1 MKKFILTTLSIL
13 TVLFI
18 NAQETVSGTIL
29 YKLKGDDYP
38 LEGANV
44 YWLNTNKGTI
54 TNFSGDFIIE
64 KTQESDLLVISY
76 IGFLSDTLKLK
87 SSPIIHF
94 LKPDDSNSLNEVTVQ
109 KKRKTIQKSYLA
121 AQNIMKVSSEE
132 LLKAA
137 CCNLSESFETNPTID
152 VNFSDAL
159 TGTKQIKMLGLES
172 PYMMIS
178 EENIPM
184 IRGASQAYGLT
195 FIPGTWIE
203 SIQITKG
210 VGSVVNGF
218 ESISGQINT
227 ELKKPFSDLPLFV
240 NLFGSQMG
248 RLEANVHTNKKVFD
262 RISMGLY
269 MHANS
274 NNDRIDQNQD
284 TFLDR
289 PLSNQIN
296 IMNRWQY
303 TNPEKGLVSFFTWRY
318 MQDQKQM
325 GVLDFDPLKHAGSNT
340 FWGSEIKTNRLDLS
354 FKAGYVFPDLPYQ
367 SFGFQSAFSTH
378 DQDSYYGLRIYD
390 IYHESL
396 YNNLLF
402 NSIIG
407 NTMSKFKVGVNFSYD
422 RYVERVDNINYNR
435 IDRSIGTFFEYT
447 YDNNSDISFSGGL
460 RFDSHNRMGSF
471 ITPRVHFRYNPL
483 ENFVLRISSGSGR
496 KIANIFAENQKIFG
510 TNRTINLL
518 QNGSG
523 IYGLDPELAWN
534 YGLSILRSFRF
545 LGGDIEL
552 VADYYITDFQN
563 QIIVDWEESNKIS
576 FYNLEGKSS
585 SKSLQLGLDFSYREF
600 LTLSAA
606 YKNYII
612 KSNYNSGY
620 LSKPLQPKNIIFF
633 NTGLESTINNGSQWK
648 WDLTVNFIGD
658 QRLVKTIRDAENL
671 TSPKYNLI
679 NSQITRVFSN
689 KFEIYLGAEN
699 IGNYKQINP
708 IISSENPFSPNFDSA
723 QIYAPIFGRMIYSGL
738 RLKL

>member
-1 MKKFILTTLSIL
+1 MKKFILITFILS
-13 TVLFI
+13 VSFV
-18 NAQETVSGTIL
+18 NAQETLSGTIL
-29 YKLKGDDYP
+29 YKLNQDDYP
-38 LEGANV
+38 LEGASI

-54 TNFSGDFIIE
+54 TNFSGDFKIE
-64 KTQESDLLVISY
+64 KTDETDLLVISY
-76 IGFLSDTLKLK
+76 IGFLSDTLRVK

-94 LKPDDSNSLNEVTVQ
+94 LKSDENNSLDEITVQ

-121 AQNIMKVSSEE
+121 AQNIMKVPSEE

-210 VGSVVNGF
+210 AGSIVNGV

-227 ELKKPFSDLPLFV
+227 ELKKPFSDLPLFI

-248 RLEANVHTNKKVFD
+248 RLEANTHINKKVFD
-262 RISMGLY
+262 RISMGVY
-269 MHANS
+269 MHVNS
-274 NNDRIDQNQD
+274 NNERMDQNQD
-284 TFLDR
+284 SFLDF

-296 IMNRWQY
+296 VMNRWQY
-303 TNPEKGLVSFFTWRY
+303 TNPEIGLVSFFTWRY

-325 GVLDFDPLKHAGSNT
+325 GVLDFDPLKHRGSNT

-367 SFGFQSAFSTH
+367 SFGFQTAFSTH

-390 IYHESL
+390 IYHESI

-407 NTMSKFKVGVNFSYD
+407 NTMNKFKVGVNFSYD

-435 IDRSIGTFFEYT
+435 IDKSIGTFFEYT
-447 YDNNSDISFSGGL
+447 YNNNSDISFSGGL
-460 RFDSHNRMGSF
+460 RFDNHNQIGSF
-471 ITPRVHFRYNPL
+471 ITPRIHFRYNPL

-496 KIANIFAENQKIFG
+496 KIANIFAENQRMFG
-510 TNRTINLL
+510 TNRIINLL
-518 QNGSG
+518 QNGAG
-523 IYGLDPELAWN
+523 VYGLDPELAWN

-545 LGGDIEL
+545 LGGDFEL
-552 VADYYITDFQN
+552 VADYYITNFKN
-563 QIIVDWEESNKIS
+563 QILIDWEESNKIS

-600 LTLSAA
+600 LTFSAA

-620 LSKPLQPKNIIFF
+620 LSKPLQPRNIIFF
-633 NTGLESTINNGSQWK
+633 NIGLESTINNGSQWK
-648 WDLTVNFIGD
+648 WDLTINFIGD
-658 QRLVKTIRDAENL
+658 QRLVKTIRDPENL
-671 TSPKYNLI
+671 SSPKYNLL
-679 NSQITRVFSN
+679 NSQITRVFSS
-689 KFEIYLGAEN
+689 KFEIYLGGEN
-699 IGNYKQINP
+699 IGNYKQLNP
-708 IISSENPFSPNFDSA
+708 IISSENPFSPNFDSS

>member
-13 TVLFI
+13 TVSFI

-227 ELKKPFSDLPLFV
+227 ELKKPFSDYPLFV

-523 IYGLDPELAWN
+523 VYGLDPELAWN
-534 YGLSILRSFRF
+534 YGLSILQSFRF

-612 KSNYNSGY
+612 ESNYNSGY

-648 WDLTVNFIGD
+648 WDLTINLIGD

>member
-13 TVLFI
+13 TVSFI

-94 LKPDDSNSLNEVTVQ
+94 LKPDDSNSLNEVTVR

-303 TNPEKGLVSFFTWRY
+303 TNPEKGLVSFLTWRY

-354 FKAGYVFPDLPYQ
+354 FKAGYVFPDIPYQ
-367 SFGFQSAFSTH
+367 SFGFQTAFSTH

-523 IYGLDPELAWN
+523 VYGLDPELAWN

-545 LGGDIEL
+545 LGGDFEL

-612 KSNYNSGY
+612 RSNYNSGY
-620 LSKPLQPKNIIFF
+620 LYKPLQPKNIIFF

-699 IGNYKQINP
+699 IRNYKQINP

>member
-1 MKKFILTTLSIL
+1 MKKFILITFILS
-13 TVLFI
+13 VSFV
-18 NAQETVSGTIL
+18 NAQETLSGTIL
-29 YKLKGDDYP
+29 YKLNQDDYP
-38 LEGANV
+38 LEGASI

-54 TNFSGDFIIE
+54 TNFSGDFTIE
-64 KTQESDLLVISY
+64 KTDETDLLVISY
-76 IGFLSDTLKLK
+76 IGFLSDTLRVK

-94 LKPDDSNSLNEVTVQ
+94 LKSDENNSLDEITVQ

-210 VGSVVNGF
+210 AGSIVNGF

-227 ELKKPFSDLPLFV
+227 ELKKPFSDLPLFI

-248 RLEANVHTNKKVFD
+248 RLEANTHINKKVFD
-262 RISMGLY
+262 RISMGVY
-269 MHANS
+269 MHVNS
-274 NNDRIDQNQD
+274 NNERMDQNQD
-284 TFLDR
+284 SFLDF

-296 IMNRWQY
+296 VMNRWQY
-303 TNPEKGLVSFFTWRY
+303 TNPEIGLVSFFTWRY

-325 GVLDFDPLKHAGSNT
+325 GVLDFDPLKHRGSNT

-367 SFGFQSAFSTH
+367 SFGFQTAFSTH

-390 IYHESL
+390 IYHESI

-407 NTMSKFKVGVNFSYD
+407 NTMNKFKVGVNFSYD

-435 IDRSIGTFFEYT
+435 IDKSIGTFFEYT
-447 YDNNSDISFSGGL
+447 YNNNSDISFSGGL
-460 RFDSHNRMGSF
+460 RFDNHNQIGSF
-471 ITPRVHFRYNPL
+471 ITPRIHFRYNPL

-496 KIANIFAENQKIFG
+496 KIANIFAENQRMFG
-510 TNRTINLL
+510 TNRIINLL
-518 QNGSG
+518 QNGAG
-523 IYGLDPELAWN
+523 VYGLDPELAWN

-545 LGGDIEL
+545 LGGDFEL
-552 VADYYITDFQN
+552 VADYYITNFKN
-563 QIIVDWEESNKIS
+563 QILIDWEESNKIS

-600 LTLSAA
+600 LTFSAA

-620 LSKPLQPKNIIFF
+620 LSKPLQPRNIIFF
-633 NTGLESTINNGSQWK
+633 NIGLESTINNGSQWK
-648 WDLTVNFIGD
+648 WDLTINFIGD
-658 QRLVKTIRDAENL
+658 QRLVKTIRDPENL
-671 TSPKYNLI
+671 SSPKYNLL
-679 NSQITRVFSN
+679 NSQITRVFSS
-689 KFEIYLGAEN
+689 KFEIYLGGEN
-699 IGNYKQINP
+699 IGNYKQLNP
-708 IISSENPFSPNFDSA
+708 IISSENPFSPNFDSS

>member
-1 MKKFILTTLSIL
+1 MKKFILITLIL
-13 TVLFI
+13 SVSFVH
-18 NAQETVSGTIL
+18 AQETLSGTIL
-29 YKLKGDDYP
+29 YKLNQDDYP
-38 LEGANV
+38 LEGASI

-54 TNFSGDFIIE
+54 TNFSGDFKIE
-64 KTQESDLLVISY
+64 KTDETDLLVISY
-76 IGFLSDTLKLK
+76 IGFLSDTLRVK

-94 LKPDDSNSLNEVTVQ
+94 LKSNENNSLDEITVQ

-210 VGSVVNGF
+210 AGSIVNGF

-227 ELKKPFSDLPLFV
+227 ELKKPFSDLPLFI

-248 RLEANVHTNKKVFD
+248 RLEANTHINKKVFD
-262 RISMGLY
+262 RINMGVY
-269 MHANS
+269 MHVNS
-274 NNDRIDQNQD
+274 NNERMDQNQD
-284 TFLDR
+284 SFLDS

-296 IMNRWQY
+296 VMNRWQY
-303 TNPEKGLVSFFTWRY
+303 TNPEIGLVSFFTWRY

-325 GVLDFDPLKHAGSNT
+325 GVLDFDPLKHRGSNT

-367 SFGFQSAFSTH
+367 SFGFQTAFSTH

-390 IYHESL
+390 IYHESI

-407 NTMSKFKVGVNFSYD
+407 NTMNKFKVGVNFSYD

-435 IDRSIGTFFEYT
+435 IDKSIGTFFEYT
-447 YDNNSDISFSGGL
+447 YNNNSDISFSGGL
-460 RFDSHNRMGSF
+460 RFDNHNQMGSF
-471 ITPRVHFRYNPL
+471 ITPRIHFRYSPL

-496 KIANIFAENQKIFG
+496 KIANIFAENQRMFG
-510 TNRTINLL
+510 TNRIINLL

-523 IYGLDPELAWN
+523 VYGLDPELAWN

-545 LGGDIEL
+545 LGGDFEL
-552 VADYYITDFQN
+552 VADYYITNFKN
-563 QIIVDWEESNKIS
+563 QILIDWEESNKIS

-620 LSKPLQPKNIIFF
+620 LSKPLQPRNIIFF

-648 WDLTVNFIGD
+648 WDLTINFIGD
-658 QRLVKTIRDAENL
+658 QRLVKTIRDPENL
-671 TSPKYNLI
+671 SSPKYNLL
-679 NSQITRVFSN
+679 NSQITRVFSS
-689 KFEIYLGAEN
+689 KFEIYLGGEN
-699 IGNYKQINP
+699 IGNYKQLNP
-708 IISSENPFSPNFDSA
+708 IISSENPFSPNFDSS

>member
-13 TVLFI
+13 TVSFI

-620 LSKPLQPKNIIFF
+620 LYKPLQPKNIIFF

-648 WDLTVNFIGD
+648 WDLTINLIGD

-708 IISSENPFSPNFDSA
+708 IISSENPFSLNFDSA

>member
-1 MKKFILTTLSIL
+1 MKKFILITLIL
-13 TVLFI
+13 SVSFVH
-18 NAQETVSGTIL
+18 AQETLSGTIL
-29 YKLKGDDYP
+29 YKLNQDDYP
-38 LEGANV
+38 LEGASI

-54 TNFSGDFIIE
+54 TNFSGDFKIE
-64 KTQESDLLVISY
+64 KTDETDLLVISY
-76 IGFLSDTLKLK
+76 IGFLSDTLRVK

-94 LKPDDSNSLNEVTVQ
+94 LKSDENNSLDEITVQ

-210 VGSVVNGF
+210 AGSIVNGF

-227 ELKKPFSDLPLFV
+227 ELKKPFSDLPLFI

-248 RLEANVHTNKKVFD
+248 RLEANTHINKKVFD
-262 RISMGLY
+262 RISMGVY
-269 MHANS
+269 MHVNS
-274 NNDRIDQNQD
+274 NNERMDQNQD
-284 TFLDR
+284 SFLDM
-289 PLSNQIN
+289 PISNQIN
-296 IMNRWQY
+296 VMNRWQY
-303 TNPEKGLVSFFTWRY
+303 TNPEIGLVSFFTWRY

-325 GVLDFDPLKHAGSNT
+325 GVLDFDPLKHRGSNT

-367 SFGFQSAFSTH
+367 SFGFQTAFSTH

-390 IYHESL
+390 IYHESI

-407 NTMSKFKVGVNFSYD
+407 NTMNKFKVGVNFSYD

-435 IDRSIGTFFEYT
+435 IDKSIGTFFEYT
-447 YDNNSDISFSGGL
+447 YNNNSDISFSGGL
-460 RFDSHNRMGSF
+460 RFDNHNQIGSF
-471 ITPRVHFRYNPL
+471 ITPRIHFRYNPL

-496 KIANIFAENQKIFG
+496 KIANIFAENQRMFG
-510 TNRTINLL
+510 TNRIIDLL

-523 IYGLDPELAWN
+523 VYGLDPELAWN

-545 LGGDIEL
+545 LGGDFEL
-552 VADYYITDFQN
+552 VADYYITNFKN
-563 QIIVDWEESNKIS
+563 QILIDWEESNKIS

-600 LTLSAA
+600 LTFSTA

-620 LSKPLQPKNIIFF
+620 LSKPLQPRNIIFF

-648 WDLTVNFIGD
+648 WDLTINFIGD
-658 QRLVKTIRDAENL
+658 QRLVKTIRDPENL
-671 TSPKYNLI
+671 SSPKYNLL
-679 NSQITRVFSN
+679 NSQITRVFSS
-689 KFEIYLGAEN
+689 KFEIYLGGEN
-699 IGNYKQINP
+699 IGNYKQLNP
-708 IISSENPFSPNFDSA
+708 IISSENPFSPNFDSS

>member
-1 MKKFILTTLSIL
+1 MKKFILITLIL
-13 TVLFI
+13 SVSFVH
-18 NAQETVSGTIL
+18 AQETLSGTIL
-29 YKLKGDDYP
+29 YKLNQDDYP
-38 LEGANV
+38 LEGASI

-54 TNFSGDFIIE
+54 TNFSGDFKIE
-64 KTQESDLLVISY
+64 KTDETDLLVISY
-76 IGFLSDTLKLK
+76 IGFLSDTLRVK

-94 LKPDDSNSLNEVTVQ
+94 LKSDENNSLDEITVQ

-210 VGSVVNGF
+210 AGSIVNGF

-227 ELKKPFSDLPLFV
+227 ELKKPFSDLPLFI

-248 RLEANVHTNKKVFD
+248 RLEANTHINKKVFD
-262 RISMGLY
+262 RINMGVY
-269 MHANS
+269 MHVNS
-274 NNDRIDQNQD
+274 NNERMDQNQD
-284 TFLDR
+284 SFLDS

-296 IMNRWQY
+296 VMNRWQY
-303 TNPEKGLVSFFTWRY
+303 TNAEIGLVSFFTWRY

-325 GVLDFDPLKHAGSNT
+325 GVLDFDPLKHRGSNT

-367 SFGFQSAFSTH
+367 SFGFQTAFSTH

-390 IYHESL
+390 IYHESI

-407 NTMSKFKVGVNFSYD
+407 NTMNKFKVGVNFSYD

-435 IDRSIGTFFEYT
+435 IDKSIGTFFEYT
-447 YDNNSDISFSGGL
+447 YNNNSDISFSGGL
-460 RFDSHNRMGSF
+460 RFDNHNQIGSF
-471 ITPRVHFRYNPL
+471 ITPRIHFRYNPL

-496 KIANIFAENQKIFG
+496 KIANIFAENQRMFG
-510 TNRTINLL
+510 TNRIINLL

-523 IYGLDPELAWN
+523 VYGLDPELAWN

-545 LGGDIEL
+545 LGGDFEL
-552 VADYYITDFQN
+552 VADYYITNFKN
-563 QIIVDWEESNKIS
+563 QILIDWEESNKIS

-620 LSKPLQPKNIIFF
+620 LSKPLQPRNIIFF

-648 WDLTVNFIGD
+648 WDLTINFIGD
-658 QRLVKTIRDAENL
+658 QRLVKTIRDPENL
-671 TSPKYNLI
+671 SSPKYNLL
-679 NSQITRVFSN
+679 NSQITRVFSS
-689 KFEIYLGAEN
+689 KFEIYLGGEN
-699 IGNYKQINP
+699 IGNYKQLNP
-708 IISSENPFSPNFDSA
+708 IISSENPFSPNFDSS

>member
-1 MKKFILTTLSIL
+1 MKKFILITLIL
-13 TVLFI
+13 SVSFVH
-18 NAQETVSGTIL
+18 AQETLSGTIL
-29 YKLKGDDYP
+29 YKLNQDDYP
-38 LEGANV
+38 LEGASI

-54 TNFSGDFIIE
+54 TNFSGDFKIE
-64 KTQESDLLVISY
+64 KTDETDLLVISY
-76 IGFLSDTLKLK
+76 IGFLSDTLRVK

-94 LKPDDSNSLNEVTVQ
+94 LKSDENNSLDEITVQ

-210 VGSVVNGF
+210 AGSIVNGF

-227 ELKKPFSDLPLFV
+227 ELKKPFSDLPLFI

-248 RLEANVHTNKKVFD
+248 RLEANTHINKKVFD
-262 RISMGLY
+262 RISMGVY
-269 MHANS
+269 MHVNS
-274 NNDRIDQNQD
+274 NNERMDQNQD
-284 TFLDR
+284 SFLDI
-289 PLSNQIN
+289 PISNQIN
-296 IMNRWQY
+296 VMNRWQY
-303 TNPEKGLVSFFTWRY
+303 TNPEIGLVSFFTWRY

-325 GVLDFDPLKHAGSNT
+325 GVLDFDPLKHRGSNT

-367 SFGFQSAFSTH
+367 SFGFQTAFSTH

-390 IYHESL
+390 IYHESI

-407 NTMSKFKVGVNFSYD
+407 NTMNKFKVGVNFSYD

-435 IDRSIGTFFEYT
+435 IDKSIGTFFEYT
-447 YDNNSDISFSGGL
+447 YNNNSDISFSGGL
-460 RFDSHNRMGSF
+460 RFDNHNQIGSF
-471 ITPRVHFRYNPL
+471 ITPRIHFRYNPL

-496 KIANIFAENQKIFG
+496 KIANIFAENQRMFA
-510 TNRTINLL
+510 TNRIIDLL

-523 IYGLDPELAWN
+523 VYGLDPELAWN

-545 LGGDIEL
+545 LGGDFEL
-552 VADYYITDFQN
+552 VADYYITNFKN
-563 QIIVDWEESNKIS
+563 QILIDWEESNKIS

-600 LTLSAA
+600 LTFSAA

-620 LSKPLQPKNIIFF
+620 LSKPLQPRNIIFF

-648 WDLTVNFIGD
+648 WDLTINFIGD
-658 QRLVKTIRDAENL
+658 QRLVKTIRDPENL
-671 TSPKYNLI
+671 SSPKYNLL
-679 NSQITRVFSN
+679 NSQITRVFSS
-689 KFEIYLGAEN
+689 KFEIYLGGEN
-699 IGNYKQINP
+699 IGNYKQLNP
-708 IISSENPFSPNFDSA
+708 IISSENPFSPNFDSS

>member
-1 MKKFILTTLSIL
+1 MKKFILITLIL
-13 TVLFI
+13 SVSFVH
-18 NAQETVSGTIL
+18 AQETLSGTIL
-29 YKLKGDDYP
+29 YKLNQDDYP
-38 LEGANV
+38 LEGASI

-54 TNFSGDFIIE
+54 TNFSGDFKIE
-64 KTQESDLLVISY
+64 KTDETDLLVISY
-76 IGFLSDTLKLK
+76 IGFLSDTLRVK

-94 LKPDDSNSLNEVTVQ
+94 LKSDENNSLDEITVQ

-210 VGSVVNGF
+210 AGSIVNGF

-227 ELKKPFSDLPLFV
+227 ELKKPFSDLPLFI

-248 RLEANVHTNKKVFD
+248 RLEANTHINKKVFD
-262 RISMGLY
+262 RISMGVY
-269 MHANS
+269 MHVNS
-274 NNDRIDQNQD
+274 NNERMDQNQD
-284 TFLDR
+284 SFLDM
-289 PLSNQIN
+289 PISNQIN
-296 IMNRWQY
+296 VMNRWQY
-303 TNPEKGLVSFFTWRY
+303 TNPEIGLVSFFTWRY

-325 GVLDFDPLKHAGSNT
+325 GVLDFDPLKHRGSNT

-367 SFGFQSAFSTH
+367 SFGFQTAFSTH

-390 IYHESL
+390 IYHESI

-407 NTMSKFKVGVNFSYD
+407 NTMNKFKVGVNFSYD

-435 IDRSIGTFFEYT
+435 IDKSIGTFFEYT
-447 YDNNSDISFSGGL
+447 YNNNSDISFSGGL
-460 RFDSHNRMGSF
+460 RFDNHNQMGSF
-471 ITPRVHFRYNPL
+471 ITPRIHFRYSPL

-496 KIANIFAENQKIFG
+496 KIANIFAENQRMFG
-510 TNRTINLL
+510 TNRIINLL

-523 IYGLDPELAWN
+523 VYGLDPELAWN

-545 LGGDIEL
+545 LGGDFEL
-552 VADYYITDFQN
+552 VADYYITNFKN
-563 QIIVDWEESNKIS
+563 QILIDWEESNKIS

-600 LTLSAA
+600 LTFSAA

-620 LSKPLQPKNIIFF
+620 LSKPLQPRNIIFF

-648 WDLTVNFIGD
+648 WDLTINFIGD
-658 QRLVKTIRDAENL
+658 QRLVKTIRDPENL
-671 TSPKYNLI
+671 SSPKYNLL
-679 NSQITRVFSN
+679 NSQITRVFSS
-689 KFEIYLGAEN
+689 KFEIYLGGEN
-699 IGNYKQINP
+699 IGNYKQLNP
-708 IISSENPFSPNFDSA
+708 IISSENPFSPNFDSS

>member
-13 TVLFI
+13 TALFI

-227 ELKKPFSDLPLFV
+227 ELKKPFSDYPLFV

-303 TNPEKGLVSFFTWRY
+303 TDPEKGLVSFLTWRY

-354 FKAGYVFPDLPYQ
+354 FKAGYVFPDIPYQ
-367 SFGFQSAFSTH
+367 SFGFQTAFSTH

-390 IYHESL
+390 IYHESI

-407 NTMSKFKVGVNFSYD
+407 NTMNKFKVGVNFSYD

-435 IDRSIGTFFEYT
+435 IDKSIGTFFEYT
-447 YDNNSDISFSGGL
+447 YNNNSDISFSGGL
-460 RFDSHNRMGSF
+460 RFDNHNQIGSF
-471 ITPRVHFRYNPL
+471 ITPRIHFRYNPL

-496 KIANIFAENQKIFG
+496 KIANIFAENQRMFG
-510 TNRTINLL
+510 TNRIINLL

-523 IYGLDPELAWN
+523 VYGLNPELAWN

-545 LGGDIEL
+545 LGGDFEL
-552 VADYYITDFQN
+552 VADYYITNFKN
-563 QIIVDWEESNKIS
+563 QILIDWEESNKIS

-620 LSKPLQPKNIIFF
+620 LSKPLQPRNIIFF

-648 WDLTVNFIGD
+648 WDLTINFIGD
-658 QRLVKTIRDAENL
+658 QRLVKTIRDPENL
-671 TSPKYNLI
+671 SSPKYNLL
-679 NSQITRVFSN
+679 NSQITRVFSS
-689 KFEIYLGAEN
+689 KFEIYLGGEN
-699 IGNYKQINP
+699 IGNYKQLNP
-708 IISSENPFSPNFDSA
+708 IISSENPFSPNFDSS

>member
-1 MKKFILTTLSIL
+1 MKKFILITLIL
-13 TVLFI
+13 SVSFVH
-18 NAQETVSGTIL
+18 AQETLSGTIL
-29 YKLKGDDYP
+29 YKLNEDDYP
-38 LEGANV
+38 LEGASI

-54 TNFSGDFIIE
+54 TNFSGDFKIE
-64 KTQESDLLVISY
+64 KTDETDLLVISY
-76 IGFLSDTLKLK
+76 IGFLSDTLRVK

-94 LKPDDSNSLNEVTVQ
+94 LKSDENNSLDEITVQ

-210 VGSVVNGF
+210 AGSIVNGF

-227 ELKKPFSDLPLFV
+227 ELKKPFSDLPLFI

-248 RLEANVHTNKKVFD
+248 RLEANTHINKKVFD
-262 RISMGLY
+262 RINMGVY
-269 MHANS
+269 MHVNS
-274 NNDRIDQNQD
+274 NNERMDQNQD
-284 TFLDR
+284 SFLDM
-289 PLSNQIN
+289 PISNQIN
-296 IMNRWQY
+296 VMNRWQY
-303 TNPEKGLVSFFTWRY
+303 TNPEIGLVSFFTWRY

-325 GVLDFDPLKHAGSNT
+325 GVLDFDPLKHRGSNT

-367 SFGFQSAFSTH
+367 SFGFQTAFSTH

-390 IYHESL
+390 IYHESI

-407 NTMSKFKVGVNFSYD
+407 NTMNKFKVGVNFSYD

-435 IDRSIGTFFEYT
+435 IDKSIGTFFEYT
-447 YDNNSDISFSGGL
+447 YNNNSDISFSGGL
-460 RFDSHNRMGSF
+460 RFDNHNQIGSF
-471 ITPRVHFRYNPL
+471 ITPRIHFRYSPL

-496 KIANIFAENQKIFG
+496 KIANIFAENQRMFG
-510 TNRTINLL
+510 TNRIINLL

-523 IYGLDPELAWN
+523 VYGLDPELAWN

-545 LGGDIEL
+545 LGGDFEL
-552 VADYYITDFQN
+552 VADYYITNFKN
-563 QIIVDWEESNKIS
+563 QILIDWEESNKIS

-620 LSKPLQPKNIIFF
+620 LSKPLQPRNIIFF

-648 WDLTVNFIGD
+648 WDLTINFIGD
-658 QRLVKTIRDAENL
+658 QRLVKTIRDPENL
-671 TSPKYNLI
+671 SSPKYNLL
-679 NSQITRVFSN
+679 NSQITRVFSS
-689 KFEIYLGAEN
+689 KFEIYLGGEN
-699 IGNYKQINP
+699 IGNYKQLNP
-708 IISSENPFSPNFDSA
+708 IISSENPFSSNFDSS
-723 QIYAPIFGRMIYSGL
+723 QIYAPTIGRMIYSGL

>member
-1 MKKFILTTLSIL
+1 MKKIILTTLIL
-13 TVLFI
+13 AFSLI
-18 NAQETVSGTIL
+18 HAQEKVSGTIL

-38 LEGANV
+38 LEGASV

-76 IGFLSDTLKLK
+76 IGFSSDTLKLK

-159 TGTKQIKMLGLES
+159 TGTKQIKILGLES
-172 PYMMIS
+172 PYLMIS

-210 VGSVVNGF
+210 VGSVVSGF

-227 ELKKPFSDLPLFV
+227 ELKKPFSDLPLFI

-248 RLEANVHTNKKVFD
+248 RLEANVHINKKVFD
-262 RISMGLY
+262 RISMGVY
-269 MHANS
+269 IHTNN
-274 NNDRIDQNQD
+274 NNDRMDQNQD

-402 NSIIG
+402 SSIIG
-407 NTMSKFKVGVNFSYD
+407 NTMNKFKVGVNFSYD

-435 IDRSIGTFFEYT
+435 IDRSMGTFFEYT
-447 YDNNSDISFSGGL
+447 YNNNSDISFSGGL
-460 RFDSHNRMGSF
+460 RFDNHNRMGTF
-471 ITPRVHFRYNPL
+471 ITPRIHFRYNPL

-496 KIANIFAENQKIFG
+496 KIANIFAENQRIFG
-510 TNRTINLL
+510 TNRIINLL

-523 IYGLDPELAWN
+523 VYGLDPEIAWN
-534 YGLSILRSFRF
+534 YGLSIIRIFRF
-545 LGGDIEL
+545 LGGDFEL
-552 VADYYITDFQN
+552 VADYYITNFKN
-563 QIIVDWEESNKIS
+563 QILIDWEESNKIS

-620 LSKPLQPKNIIFF
+620 LSKPLQPRNIIFF

-648 WDLTVNFIGD
+648 WDLTINFIGD
-658 QRLVKTIRDAENL
+658 QRLVKTIRDPENL
-671 TSPKYNLI
+671 SSPKYNLL
-679 NSQITRVFSN
+679 NSQITRVFSS

-708 IISSENPFSPNFDSA
+708 IISSENPFSTNFDSA

>member
-1 MKKFILTTLSIL
+1 MKKFILITLIL
-13 TVLFI
+13 SVSFVH
-18 NAQETVSGTIL
+18 AQETLSGTIL
-29 YKLKGDDYP
+29 YKLNQDDYP
-38 LEGANV
+38 LEGASI

-54 TNFSGDFIIE
+54 TNFSGDFKIE
-64 KTQESDLLVISY
+64 KTDETDLLVISY
-76 IGFLSDTLKLK
+76 IGFLSDTLRVK

-94 LKPDDSNSLNEVTVQ
+94 LKSDENNSLDEITVQ

-210 VGSVVNGF
+210 AGSIVNGF

-227 ELKKPFSDLPLFV
+227 ELKKPFSDLPLFI

-248 RLEANVHTNKKVFD
+248 RLEANTHINKKVFD
-262 RISMGLY
+262 RISMGVY
-269 MHANS
+269 MHVNS
-274 NNDRIDQNQD
+274 NNERMDQNQD
-284 TFLDR
+284 SFLDS

-296 IMNRWQY
+296 VMNRWQY
-303 TNPEKGLVSFFTWRY
+303 TNPEIGLVSFFTWRY

-325 GVLDFDPLKHAGSNT
+325 GVLDFDPLKHRGSNT

-367 SFGFQSAFSTH
+367 SFGFQTAFSTH

-390 IYHESL
+390 IYHESI

-407 NTMSKFKVGVNFSYD
+407 NTMNKFKVGVNFSYD

-435 IDRSIGTFFEYT
+435 IDKSIGTFFEYT
-447 YDNNSDISFSGGL
+447 YNNNSDISFSGGL
-460 RFDSHNRMGSF
+460 RFDNHNQIGSF
-471 ITPRVHFRYNPL
+471 ITPRIHFRYNPL

-496 KIANIFAENQKIFG
+496 KIANIFAENQRMFG
-510 TNRTINLL
+510 TNRIINLL

-523 IYGLDPELAWN
+523 VYGLDPELAWN

-545 LGGDIEL
+545 LGGDFEL
-552 VADYYITDFQN
+552 VADYYITNFKN
-563 QIIVDWEESNKIS
+563 QILIDWEESNKIS

-620 LSKPLQPKNIIFF
+620 LSKPLQPRNIIFF

-648 WDLTVNFIGD
+648 WDLTINFIGD
-658 QRLVKTIRDAENL
+658 QRLVKTIRDPENL
-671 TSPKYNLI
+671 SSPKYNLL
-679 NSQITRVFSN
+679 NSQITRVFSS
-689 KFEIYLGAEN
+689 KFEIYLGGEN
-699 IGNYKQINP
+699 IGNYKQLNP
-708 IISSENPFSPNFDSA
+708 IISSENPFSPNFDSS

>member
-1 MKKFILTTLSIL
+1 MKKFILITLIL
-13 TVLFI
+13 SVSFVH
-18 NAQETVSGTIL
+18 AQETLSGTIL
-29 YKLKGDDYP
+29 YKLNQDDYP
-38 LEGANV
+38 LEGASI

-54 TNFSGDFIIE
+54 TNFSGDFKIE
-64 KTQESDLLVISY
+64 KTDETDLLVISY
-76 IGFLSDTLKLK
+76 IGFLSDTLRVK

-94 LKPDDSNSLNEVTVQ
+94 LKSDENNSLDEITVQ

-210 VGSVVNGF
+210 AGSIVNGF

-227 ELKKPFSDLPLFV
+227 ELKKPFSDLPLFI

-248 RLEANVHTNKKVFD
+248 RLEANTHINKKVFD
-262 RISMGLY
+262 RISMGVY
-269 MHANS
+269 MHVNS
-274 NNDRIDQNQD
+274 NNERMDQNQD
-284 TFLDR
+284 SFLDS

-296 IMNRWQY
+296 VMNRWQY
-303 TNPEKGLVSFFTWRY
+303 TNPEIGLVSFFTWRY

-325 GVLDFDPLKHAGSNT
+325 GTLDFDPLKHRGSNT

-367 SFGFQSAFSTH
+367 SFGFQTAFSTH

-390 IYHESL
+390 IYHESI

-407 NTMSKFKVGVNFSYD
+407 NTMNKFKVGVNFSYD

-435 IDRSIGTFFEYT
+435 IDKSIGTFFEYT
-447 YDNNSDISFSGGL
+447 YNNNSDISFSGGL
-460 RFDSHNRMGSF
+460 RFDNHNQIGSF
-471 ITPRVHFRYNPL
+471 ITPRIHFRYNPL

-496 KIANIFAENQKIFG
+496 KIANIFAENQRMFG
-510 TNRTINLL
+510 TNRIINLL

-523 IYGLDPELAWN
+523 VYGLDPELAWN

-545 LGGDIEL
+545 LGGDFEL
-552 VADYYITDFQN
+552 VADYYITNFKN
-563 QIIVDWEESNKIS
+563 QILIDWEESNKIS

-600 LTLSAA
+600 LTFSAA

-620 LSKPLQPKNIIFF
+620 LSKPLQPRNIIFF

-648 WDLTVNFIGD
+648 WDLTINFIGD
-658 QRLVKTIRDAENL
+658 QRLVKTIRDPENL
-671 TSPKYNLI
+671 SSPKYNLL
-679 NSQITRVFSN
+679 NSQITRVFSS
-689 KFEIYLGAEN
+689 KFEIYLGGEN
-699 IGNYKQINP
+699 IGNYKQLNP
-708 IISSENPFSPNFDSA
+708 IISSENPFSPNFDSS

>member
-64 KTQESDLLVISY
+64 KTKESDLLVISY

-227 ELKKPFSDLPLFV
+227 ELKKPFSDLPLFI

-354 FKAGYVFPDLPYQ
+354 FKVGYVFPDLPYQ

-518 QNGSG
+518 QNGSRV
-523 IYGLDPELAWN
+523 YGLDPELAWN

-620 LSKPLQPKNIIFF
+620 LYKPLQPKNIIFF

-648 WDLTVNFIGD
+648 WDLTINLIGD

-708 IISSENPFSPNFDSA
+708 IISSENPFSLNFDSA

>member
-13 TVLFI
+13 TVSFI
-18 NAQETVSGTIL
+18 NAQETLSGTIL

-407 NTMSKFKVGVNFSYD
+407 NTMSKFKVGLNFSYD

-523 IYGLDPELAWN
+523 VYGLDPELAWN
-534 YGLSILRSFRF
+534 YGLSILQSFRF

-620 LSKPLQPKNIIFF
+620 LYKPLQPKNIIFF

-648 WDLTVNFIGD
+648 WDLTINLIGD

>member
-1 MKKFILTTLSIL
+1 MKKFILITLIL
-13 TVLFI
+13 SVSFVH
-18 NAQETVSGTIL
+18 AQETLSGTIL
-29 YKLKGDDYP
+29 YKLNQDDYP
-38 LEGANV
+38 LEGASI

-54 TNFSGDFIIE
+54 TNFSGDFKIE
-64 KTQESDLLVISY
+64 KTDETDLLVISY
-76 IGFLSDTLKLK
+76 IGFLSDTLKVK

-94 LKPDDSNSLNEVTVQ
+94 LKSDENNSLDEITVQ

-210 VGSVVNGF
+210 AGSIVNGF

-227 ELKKPFSDLPLFV
+227 ELKKPFSDLPLFI

-248 RLEANVHTNKKVFD
+248 RLEANTHINKKVFD
-262 RISMGLY
+262 RISMGVY
-269 MHANS
+269 MHVNS
-274 NNDRIDQNQD
+274 NNERMDQNQD
-284 TFLDR
+284 SFLDM
-289 PLSNQIN
+289 PISNQIN
-296 IMNRWQY
+296 VMNRWQY
-303 TNPEKGLVSFFTWRY
+303 TNPEIGLVSFFTWRY

-325 GVLDFDPLKHAGSNT
+325 GTLDFDPLKHRGSNT

-367 SFGFQSAFSTH
+367 SFGFQTAFSTH

-390 IYHESL
+390 IYHESI

-407 NTMSKFKVGVNFSYD
+407 NTMNKFKVGVNFSYD

-435 IDRSIGTFFEYT
+435 IDKSIGTFFEYT
-447 YDNNSDISFSGGL
+447 YNNNSDISFSGGL
-460 RFDSHNRMGSF
+460 RFDNHNQIGSF
-471 ITPRVHFRYNPL
+471 ITPRIHFRYSPL

-496 KIANIFAENQKIFG
+496 KIANIFAENQRMFG
-510 TNRTINLL
+510 TNRIIDLL

-523 IYGLDPELAWN
+523 VYGLDPELAWN

-545 LGGDIEL
+545 LGGDFEL
-552 VADYYITDFQN
+552 VADYYITDFKN
-563 QIIVDWEESNKIS
+563 QILIDWEESNKIS

-600 LTLSAA
+600 LTFSAA

-620 LSKPLQPKNIIFF
+620 LSKPLQPRNIIFF

-648 WDLTVNFIGD
+648 WDLTINFIGD
-658 QRLVKTIRDAENL
+658 QRLVKTIRDPENL
-671 TSPKYNLI
+671 SSPKYNLL
-679 NSQITRVFSN
+679 NSQITRVFSS
-689 KFEIYLGAEN
+689 KFEIYLGGEN
-699 IGNYKQINP
+699 IGNYKQLNP
-708 IISSENPFSPNFDSA
+708 IISSENPFSPNFDSS

>member
-1 MKKFILTTLSIL
+1 MKKFILITFILS
-13 TVLFI
+13 VSFVH
-18 NAQETVSGTIL
+18 AQETLSGTIL
-29 YKLKGDDYP
+29 YKLNQDDYP
-38 LEGANV
+38 LEGASI

-54 TNFSGDFIIE
+54 TNFSGDFKIE
-64 KTQESDLLVISY
+64 KTDETDLLVISY
-76 IGFLSDTLKLK
+76 IGFLSDTLRVK

-94 LKPDDSNSLNEVTVQ
+94 LKSDENNSLDEITVQ

-210 VGSVVNGF
+210 AGSIVNGF

-227 ELKKPFSDLPLFV
+227 ELKKPFSDLPLFI

-248 RLEANVHTNKKVFD
+248 RLEANAHINKKVFD
-262 RISMGLY
+262 RISMGVY
-269 MHANS
+269 MHVNS
-274 NNDRIDQNQD
+274 NNERMDQNQD
-284 TFLDR
+284 SFLDS

-296 IMNRWQY
+296 VMNRWQY
-303 TNPEKGLVSFFTWRY
+303 TNPEIGLVSFFTWRY

-325 GVLDFDPLKHAGSNT
+325 GVLDFDPLKHRGSNT

-367 SFGFQSAFSTH
+367 SFGFQTAFSTH

-390 IYHESL
+390 IYHESI

-407 NTMSKFKVGVNFSYD
+407 NTMNKFKVGVNFSYD

-435 IDRSIGTFFEYT
+435 IDKSIGTFFEYT
-447 YDNNSDISFSGGL
+447 YNNNSDISFSGGL
-460 RFDSHNRMGSF
+460 RFDNHNQIGSF
-471 ITPRVHFRYNPL
+471 ITPRIHFRYNPL

-496 KIANIFAENQKIFG
+496 KIANIFAENQRMFA
-510 TNRTINLL
+510 TNRIIDLL

-523 IYGLDPELAWN
+523 VYGLDPELAWN

-545 LGGDIEL
+545 LGGDFEL
-552 VADYYITDFQN
+552 VADYYITNFKN
-563 QIIVDWEESNKIS
+563 QILIDWEESNKIS

-585 SKSLQLGLDFSYREF
+585 SKSLQLGLDFSYGEF

-620 LSKPLQPKNIIFF
+620 LSKPLQPRNIIFF

-648 WDLTVNFIGD
+648 WDLTINFIGD
-658 QRLVKTIRDAENL
+658 QRLVKTIRDPENL
-671 TSPKYNLI
+671 SSPKYNLL
-679 NSQITRVFSN
+679 NSQITRVFSS
-689 KFEIYLGAEN
+689 KFEIYLGGEN
-699 IGNYKQINP
+699 IGNYKQLNP
-708 IISSENPFSPNFDSA
+708 IISSENPFSPNFDSS

>member
-1 MKKFILTTLSIL
+1 MKKFILIIFILS
-13 TVLFI
+13 VSFVH
-18 NAQETVSGTIL
+18 AQETLSGTIL
-29 YKLKGDDYP
+29 YKLNEDDYP
-38 LEGANV
+38 LEGASI

-64 KTQESDLLVISY
+64 KTDESDLLVISY
-76 IGFLSDTLKLK
+76 IGFLSDTLKVK

-94 LKPDDSNSLNEVTVQ
+94 LKSDENNSLDEITVQ
-109 KKRKTIQKSYLA
+109 KKRKTIQKSYLT

-210 VGSVVNGF
+210 AGSIVNGF

-227 ELKKPFSDLPLFV
+227 ELKKPFSDLPLFI

-248 RLEANVHTNKKVFD
+248 RLEANTHINKKVFD
-262 RISMGLY
+262 RISMGVY
-269 MHANS
+269 MHVNS
-274 NNDRIDQNQD
+274 NNERMDQNQD
-284 TFLDR
+284 SFLDS

-296 IMNRWQY
+296 VMNRWQY
-303 TNPEKGLVSFFTWRY
+303 TNPEIGLVSFFTWRY

-325 GVLDFDPLKHAGSNT
+325 GTLDFDPLKHRGSNT

-367 SFGFQSAFSTH
+367 SFGFQTAFSTH

-390 IYHESL
+390 IYHESI

-407 NTMSKFKVGVNFSYD
+407 NTMNKFKVGVNFSYD
-422 RYVERVDNINYNR
+422 RYVEKVDNINYNR
-435 IDRSIGTFFEYT
+435 IDKSIGTFFEYT
-447 YDNNSDISFSGGL
+447 YNNNSDISFSGGL
-460 RFDSHNRMGSF
+460 RFDSHNQMGSF
-471 ITPRVHFRYNPL
+471 ITPRIHFRYNPL

-496 KIANIFAENQKIFG
+496 KIANIFAENQRMFG
-510 TNRTINLL
+510 TNRIINLL

-523 IYGLDPELAWN
+523 VYGLDPELAWN

-545 LGGDIEL
+545 LGGDFEL
-552 VADYYITDFQN
+552 VADYYITNFKN
-563 QIIVDWEESNKIS
+563 QILIDWEESNKIS

-620 LSKPLQPKNIIFF
+620 LSKPLQPRNIIFF
-633 NTGLESTINNGSQWK
+633 NTGLESTMNNGSQWK
-648 WDLTVNFIGD
+648 WDLTINFIGD
-658 QRLVKTIRDAENL
+658 QRLVKTIRDPENL
-671 TSPKYNLI
+671 SSPKYNLL
-679 NSQITRVFSN
+679 NSQITRVFSS
-689 KFEIYLGAEN
+689 KFEIYLGGEN
-699 IGNYKQINP
+699 IGNYKQLNP
-708 IISSENPFSPNFDSA
+708 IISSENPFSPNFDSS
-723 QIYAPIFGRMIYSGL
+723 QIYAPIFGRMIYTGL

>member
-1 MKKFILTTLSIL
+1 MKKFILITLSIL
-13 TVLFI
+13 TVSFI
-18 NAQETVSGTIL
+18 NAQKTVSGTIL
-29 YKLKGDDYP
+29 YKLNEDDYP
-38 LEGANV
+38 LEGASI
-44 YWLNTNKGTI
+44 YWLNTDKGTI
-54 TNFSGDFIIE
+54 TNFSGDFTIE
-64 KTQESDLLVISY
+64 KSEESDLLVISY

-87 SSPIIHF
+87 SSSIVHF
-94 LKPDDSNSLNEVTVQ
+94 LKPDENNSLDEVTVQ

-210 VGSVVNGF
+210 AGSIVNGF

-227 ELKKPFSDLPLFV
+227 ELKKPFTDLPLFI

-248 RLEANVHTNKKVFD
+248 RLEANVHINRKLSNRLSTGAYIHLN
-262 RISMGLY
+262 
-269 MHANS
+269 
-274 NNDRIDQNQD
+274 NNDERIDQNQD
-284 TFLDR
+284 SFLDR

-303 TNPEKGLVSFFTWRY
+303 TNLEKGLVSFFTWRY

-325 GVLDFDPLKHAGSNT
+325 GVLDFDPLTHAGLNI

-354 FKAGYVFPDLPYQ
+354 FKAGYVFPEIPYQ

-396 YNNLLF
+396 YNNLIF

-407 NTMSKFKVGVNFSYD
+407 NTMNKFKVGVNFSYD
-422 RYVERVDNINYNR
+422 RYIETVDNFNYNR
-435 IDRSIGTFFEYT
+435 IDKSIGTFFEYV
-447 YDNNSDISFSGGL
+447 YDNDSDISFSGGI
-460 RFDSHNRMGSF
+460 RFDNHNRIGNF
-471 ITPRVHFRYNPL
+471 ITPRIHLRYTPK

-496 KIANIFAENQKIFG
+496 KIANIFAENQKMFG
-510 TNRTINLL
+510 TNRTINLI
-518 QNGSG
+518 QKEFGV
-523 IYGLDPELAWN
+523 YGLDPEVAWN
-534 YGLSILRSFRF
+534 YGLSIIRSYRF
-545 LGGDIEL
+545 LGGDLEL
-552 VADYYITDFQN
+552 VADYYITDFKN

-576 FYNLEGKSS
+576 FYNLDGKSI
-585 SKSLQLGLDFSYREF
+585 SKSLQLGMDFSYREF

-612 KSNYNSGY
+612 RSNYNSGY
-620 LSKPLQPKNIIFF
+620 LYKPLQPRNIVFI
-633 NTGLESTINNGSQWK
+633 NAGLESSIKNKSQWK
-648 WDLTVNFIGD
+648 WDLTINLIGD
-658 QRLVKTIRDAENL
+658 QRLVETIRDYENK

>member
-1 MKKFILTTLSIL
+1 MKKFILITLIL
-13 TVLFI
+13 LVSFVH
-18 NAQETVSGTIL
+18 AQETLSGTIL
-29 YKLKGDDYP
+29 YKLNQDDYP
-38 LEGANV
+38 LEGASI

-54 TNFSGDFIIE
+54 TNFSGDFKIE
-64 KTQESDLLVISY
+64 KTDETDLLVISY
-76 IGFLSDTLKLK
+76 IGFLSDTLRVK

-94 LKPDDSNSLNEVTVQ
+94 LKSDENNSLDEITVQ

-210 VGSVVNGF
+210 AGSIVNGF

-227 ELKKPFSDLPLFV
+227 ELKKPFSDLPLFI

-248 RLEANVHTNKKVFD
+248 RLEANTHINKKVFD
-262 RISMGLY
+262 RINMGVY
-269 MHANS
+269 MHVNS
-274 NNDRIDQNQD
+274 NNERMDQNQD
-284 TFLDR
+284 SFLDS

-296 IMNRWQY
+296 VMNRWQY
-303 TNPEKGLVSFFTWRY
+303 TNAEIGLVSFFTWRY

-325 GVLDFDPLKHAGSNT
+325 GVLDFDPLKHRGSNT

-367 SFGFQSAFSTH
+367 SFGFQTAFSTH

-390 IYHESL
+390 IYHESI

-407 NTMSKFKVGVNFSYD
+407 NTMNKFKVGVNFSYD

-435 IDRSIGTFFEYT
+435 IDKSIGTFFEYT
-447 YDNNSDISFSGGL
+447 YNNNSDISFSGGL
-460 RFDSHNRMGSF
+460 RFDNHNQIGSF
-471 ITPRVHFRYNPL
+471 ITPRIHFRYNPL

-496 KIANIFAENQKIFG
+496 KIANIFAENQRMFG
-510 TNRTINLL
+510 TNRIIDLL

-523 IYGLDPELAWN
+523 VYGLDPELAWN

-545 LGGDIEL
+545 LGGDFEL
-552 VADYYITDFQN
+552 VADYYITNFKN
-563 QIIVDWEESNKIS
+563 QILIDWEESNKIS

-620 LSKPLQPKNIIFF
+620 LSKPLQPRNIIFF

-648 WDLTVNFIGD
+648 WDLTINFIGD
-658 QRLVKTIRDAENL
+658 QRLVKTIRDPENL
-671 TSPKYNLI
+671 SSPKYNLL
-679 NSQITRVFSN
+679 NSQITRVFSS
-689 KFEIYLGAEN
+689 KFEIYLGGEN
-699 IGNYKQINP
+699 IGNYKQLNP
-708 IISSENPFSPNFDSA
+708 IISSENPFSPNFDSS

>member
-13 TVLFI
+13 TVSFI

-407 NTMSKFKVGVNFSYD
+407 NTMSKFKVGLNFSYD

-523 IYGLDPELAWN
+523 VYGLDPELAWN
-534 YGLSILRSFRF
+534 YGLSILQSFRF

-600 LTLSAA
+600 LTFSAA

-620 LSKPLQPKNIIFF
+620 LSKPLQPRNIIFF

-648 WDLTVNFIGD
+648 WDLTINLIGD

>member
-1 MKKFILTTLSIL
+1 MKKIILTTLIL
-13 TVLFI
+13 AFSLI
-18 NAQETVSGTIL
+18 HAQEKVSGTIL

-38 LEGANV
+38 LEGASV

-76 IGFLSDTLKLK
+76 IGFSSDTLKLK

-159 TGTKQIKMLGLES
+159 TGTKQIKILGLES
-172 PYMMIS
+172 PYLMIS

-210 VGSVVNGF
+210 VGSVVSGF

-227 ELKKPFSDLPLFV
+227 ELKKPFSDLPLFI

-248 RLEANVHTNKKVFD
+248 RLEANVHINKKVFD
-262 RISMGLY
+262 RISMGVY
-269 MHANS
+269 IHTNN
-274 NNDRIDQNQD
+274 NNDRMDQNQD

-402 NSIIG
+402 SSIIG
-407 NTMSKFKVGVNFSYD
+407 NTMNKFKVGVNFSYD

-435 IDRSIGTFFEYT
+435 IDRSMGTFFEYT
-447 YDNNSDISFSGGL
+447 YNNNSDISFSGGL
-460 RFDSHNRMGSF
+460 RFDNHNRMGTF
-471 ITPRVHFRYNPL
+471 ITPRIHFRYNPL

-496 KIANIFAENQKIFG
+496 KIANIFAENQRIFG
-510 TNRTINLL
+510 TNRIINLL

-523 IYGLDPELAWN
+523 VYGLDPEIAWN
-534 YGLSILRSFRF
+534 YGLSMIRIFRF
-545 LGGDIEL
+545 LGGDFEL
-552 VADYYITDFQN
+552 VADYYITNFKN
-563 QIIVDWEESNKIS
+563 QILIDWEESNKIS

-620 LSKPLQPKNIIFF
+620 LSKPLQPRNIMFF
-633 NTGLESTINNGSQWK
+633 STGLESTINNGSQWK
-648 WDLTVNFIGD
+648 WDLTINFIGD
-658 QRLVKTIRDAENL
+658 QRLVKTIRDPENL
-671 TSPKYNLI
+671 SSPKYNLL
-679 NSQITRVFSN
+679 NSQITRVFSS

-708 IISSENPFSPNFDSA
+708 IISSENPFSTNFDSA

>member
-1 MKKFILTTLSIL
+1 MKKFILITLIL
-13 TVLFI
+13 SVSFVH
-18 NAQETVSGTIL
+18 AQETLSGTIL
-29 YKLKGDDYP
+29 YKLNQDDYP
-38 LEGANV
+38 LEGASI

-54 TNFSGDFIIE
+54 TNFSGDFKIE
-64 KTQESDLLVISY
+64 KTDETDLLVISY
-76 IGFLSDTLKLK
+76 IGFLSDTLRVK

-94 LKPDDSNSLNEVTVQ
+94 LKSDENNSLDEITVQ
-109 KKRKTIQKSYLA
+109 KKRKTVQKSYLA

-210 VGSVVNGF
+210 AGSIVNGF

-227 ELKKPFSDLPLFV
+227 ELKKPFSDLPLFI

-248 RLEANVHTNKKVFD
+248 RLEANTHINKKVFD
-262 RISMGLY
+262 RINMGVY
-269 MHANS
+269 MHVNS
-274 NNDRIDQNQD
+274 NNERMDQNQD
-284 TFLDR
+284 SFLDS

-296 IMNRWQY
+296 VMNRWQY
-303 TNPEKGLVSFFTWRY
+303 TNPEIGLVSFFTWRY

-325 GVLDFDPLKHAGSNT
+325 GVLDFDPLKHRGSNT

-367 SFGFQSAFSTH
+367 SFGFQTAFSTH

-390 IYHESL
+390 IYHESI

-407 NTMSKFKVGVNFSYD
+407 NTMNKFKVGVNFSYD

-435 IDRSIGTFFEYT
+435 IDKSIGTFFEYT
-447 YDNNSDISFSGGL
+447 YNNNSDISFSGGL
-460 RFDSHNRMGSF
+460 RFDNHNQIGSF
-471 ITPRVHFRYNPL
+471 ITPRIHFRYNPL

-496 KIANIFAENQKIFG
+496 KIANIFAENQRMFG
-510 TNRTINLL
+510 TNRIINLL

-523 IYGLDPELAWN
+523 VYGLDPELAWN

-545 LGGDIEL
+545 LGGDFEL
-552 VADYYITDFQN
+552 VADYYITNFKN
-563 QIIVDWEESNKIS
+563 QILIDWEESNKIS

-600 LTLSAA
+600 LTFSTA

-620 LSKPLQPKNIIFF
+620 LSKPLQPRNIIFF

-648 WDLTVNFIGD
+648 WDLTINFIGD
-658 QRLVKTIRDAENL
+658 QRLVKTIRDPENL
-671 TSPKYNLI
+671 SSPKYNLL
-679 NSQITRVFSN
+679 NSQITRVFSS
-689 KFEIYLGAEN
+689 KFEIYLGGEN
-699 IGNYKQINP
+699 IGNYKQLNP
-708 IISSENPFSPNFDSA
+708 IISSENPFSPNFDSS

>member
-1 MKKFILTTLSIL
+1 MKKIILTTLIL
-13 TVLFI
+13 AFSLTH
-18 NAQETVSGTIL
+18 AQEKVSGTIL

-38 LEGANV
+38 LEGASV
-44 YWLNTNKGTI
+44 YWLNTNKGAI

-172 PYMMIS
+172 PYLMIS

-227 ELKKPFSDLPLFV
+227 ELKKPFSDLPLFI

-248 RLEANVHTNKKVFD
+248 RLEANVHISKKIFD
-262 RISMGLY
+262 SISMGVY
-269 MHANS
+269 IHANN
-274 NNDRIDQNQD
+274 NNDRMDQNQD

-354 FKAGYVFPDLPYQ
+354 FKSGYVFPDLPYQ

-407 NTMSKFKVGVNFSYD
+407 NTMNKFKVGVNFSYD
-422 RYVERVDNINYNR
+422 RYVERVDNINYKR

-447 YDNNSDISFSGGL
+447 YNNNSDISFSGGL

-496 KIANIFAENQKIFG
+496 KIANIFAENQRMFG
-510 TNRTINLL
+510 TNRIINLI

-523 IYGLDPELAWN
+523 VYGLDPEIAWN
-534 YGLSILRSFRF
+534 YGFSIIRSFRF
-545 LGGDIEL
+545 LGGDFEL
-552 VADYYITDFQN
+552 VADYYITNFKN
-563 QIIVDWEESNKIS
+563 QILIDWEESNKIS

-620 LSKPLQPKNIIFF
+620 LSKPLQPRNIIFF

-648 WDLTVNFIGD
+648 WDLTINFIGD
-658 QRLVKTIRDAENL
+658 QRLVKTIRDPENL
-671 TSPKYNLI
+671 SSPKYNLL

-699 IGNYKQINP
+699 IGNYKQSNP

>member
-1 MKKFILTTLSIL
+1 MKKFILITLIL
-13 TVLFI
+13 SVSFVH
-18 NAQETVSGTIL
+18 AQETLSGTIL
-29 YKLKGDDYP
+29 YKLNQDDYP
-38 LEGANV
+38 LEGASI

-54 TNFSGDFIIE
+54 TNFSGDFKIE
-64 KTQESDLLVISY
+64 KTDETDLLVISY
-76 IGFLSDTLKLK
+76 IGFLSDTLRVK

-94 LKPDDSNSLNEVTVQ
+94 LKSDENNSLDEITVQ

-210 VGSVVNGF
+210 AGSIVNGF

-227 ELKKPFSDLPLFV
+227 ELKKPFSDFPLFI

-248 RLEANVHTNKKVFD
+248 RLEANTHINKKVFD
-262 RISMGLY
+262 RISMGVY

-274 NNDRIDQNQD
+274 NNERMDQNQD
-284 TFLDR
+284 SFLDS

-296 IMNRWQY
+296 VMNRWQY
-303 TNPEKGLVSFFTWRY
+303 TNPEIGLVSFFTWRY

-325 GVLDFDPLKHAGSNT
+325 GVLDFDPLKHRGSNT

-367 SFGFQSAFSTH
+367 SFGFQTAFSTH

-390 IYHESL
+390 IYHESI

-407 NTMSKFKVGVNFSYD
+407 NTMNKFKVGVNFSYD

-435 IDRSIGTFFEYT
+435 IDKSIGTFFEYT
-447 YDNNSDISFSGGL
+447 YNNNSDISFSGGL
-460 RFDSHNRMGSF
+460 RFDNHNQIGSF
-471 ITPRVHFRYNPL
+471 ITPRIHFRYNPL

-496 KIANIFAENQKIFG
+496 KIANIFAENQRMFA
-510 TNRTINLL
+510 TNRIIDLL

-523 IYGLDPELAWN
+523 VYGLDPELAWN

-545 LGGDIEL
+545 LGGDFEL
-552 VADYYITDFQN
+552 VADYYITNFKN
-563 QIIVDWEESNKIS
+563 QILIDWEESNKIS

-600 LTLSAA
+600 LTFSAA

-620 LSKPLQPKNIIFF
+620 LSKPLQPRNIIFF

-648 WDLTVNFIGD
+648 WDLTINFIGD
-658 QRLVKTIRDAENL
+658 QRLVKTIRDPENL
-671 TSPKYNLI
+671 SSPKYNLL
-679 NSQITRVFSN
+679 NSQITRVFSS
-689 KFEIYLGAEN
+689 KFEIYLGGEN
-699 IGNYKQINP
+699 IGNYKQLNP
-708 IISSENPFSPNFDSA
+708 IISSENPFSPNFDSS

>member
-13 TVLFI
+13 TVSFI

-248 RLEANVHTNKKVFD
+248 RLEANVHINKKVFD

-303 TNPEKGLVSFFTWRY
+303 TDPEKGLVNFLTWRY

-523 IYGLDPELAWN
+523 VYGLDPELAWN
-534 YGLSILRSFRF
+534 YGLSILQSFRF

-620 LSKPLQPKNIIFF
+620 LYKPLQPKNIIFF

-648 WDLTVNFIGD
+648 WDLTINLIGD

>member
-1 MKKFILTTLSIL
+1 MKKFILITLIL
-13 TVLFI
+13 SVSFVH
-18 NAQETVSGTIL
+18 AQETLSGTIL
-29 YKLKGDDYP
+29 YKLNQDDYP
-38 LEGANV
+38 LEGASI

-54 TNFSGDFIIE
+54 TNFSGDFKIE
-64 KTQESDLLVISY
+64 KTDETDLLVISY
-76 IGFLSDTLKLK
+76 IGFLSDTLRVK

-94 LKPDDSNSLNEVTVQ
+94 LKSDENNSLDEITVQ

-210 VGSVVNGF
+210 AGSIVNGF

-227 ELKKPFSDLPLFV
+227 ELKKPFSDLPLFI

-248 RLEANVHTNKKVFD
+248 RLEANTHINKKVFD
-262 RISMGLY
+262 RISMGVY
-269 MHANS
+269 MHVNS
-274 NNDRIDQNQD
+274 NNERMDQNQD
-284 TFLDR
+284 SFLDM
-289 PLSNQIN
+289 PISNQIN
-296 IMNRWQY
+296 VMNRWQY
-303 TNPEKGLVSFFTWRY
+303 TNPEIGLVSFFTWRY

-325 GVLDFDPLKHAGSNT
+325 GVLDFDPLKHRGSNT

-367 SFGFQSAFSTH
+367 SFGFQTAFSTH

-390 IYHESL
+390 IYHESI

-407 NTMSKFKVGVNFSYD
+407 NTMNKFKVGVNFSYD

-435 IDRSIGTFFEYT
+435 IDKSIGTFFEYT
-447 YDNNSDISFSGGL
+447 YNNNSDISFSGGL
-460 RFDSHNRMGSF
+460 RFDNHNQMGSF
-471 ITPRVHFRYNPL
+471 ITPRIHFRYSPL

-496 KIANIFAENQKIFG
+496 KIANIFAENQRMFG
-510 TNRTINLL
+510 TNRIIDLL

-523 IYGLDPELAWN
+523 VYGLDPELAWN

-545 LGGDIEL
+545 LGGDFEL
-552 VADYYITDFQN
+552 VADYYITNFKN
-563 QIIVDWEESNKIS
+563 QILIDWEESNKIS

-600 LTLSAA
+600 LTFSAA

-620 LSKPLQPKNIIFF
+620 LSKPLQPRNIIFF

-648 WDLTVNFIGD
+648 WDLTINFIGD
-658 QRLVKTIRDAENL
+658 QRLVKTIRDPENL
-671 TSPKYNLI
+671 SSPKYNLL
-679 NSQITRVFSN
+679 NSQITRVFSS
-689 KFEIYLGAEN
+689 KFEIYLGGEN
-699 IGNYKQINP
+699 IGNYKQLNP
-708 IISSENPFSPNFDSA
+708 IISSENPFSPNFDSS

>member
-1 MKKFILTTLSIL
+1 MKKFILITLIL
-13 TVLFI
+13 SVSFVH
-18 NAQETVSGTIL
+18 AQETLSGTIL
-29 YKLKGDDYP
+29 YKLNQDDYP
-38 LEGANV
+38 LEGASI

-54 TNFSGDFIIE
+54 TNFSGDFKIE
-64 KTQESDLLVISY
+64 KTDETDLLVISY
-76 IGFLSDTLKLK
+76 IGFLSDTLRVK

-94 LKPDDSNSLNEVTVQ
+94 LKSDENNSLDEITVQ

-121 AQNIMKVSSEE
+121 AQNIMKISSEE

-210 VGSVVNGF
+210 AGSIVNGF

-227 ELKKPFSDLPLFV
+227 ELKKPFSDLPLFI

-248 RLEANVHTNKKVFD
+248 RLEANTHINKKVFD
-262 RISMGLY
+262 RINMGVY
-269 MHANS
+269 MHVNS
-274 NNDRIDQNQD
+274 NNERMDQNQD
-284 TFLDR
+284 SFLDS

-296 IMNRWQY
+296 VMNRWQY
-303 TNPEKGLVSFFTWRY
+303 TNPEIGLVSFFTWRY

-325 GVLDFDPLKHAGSNT
+325 GVLDFDPLKHRRSNT

-354 FKAGYVFPDLPYQ
+354 FKAGYVFPEIPYQ

-390 IYHESL
+390 IYHESI

-407 NTMSKFKVGVNFSYD
+407 NTMNKFKVGVNFSYD

-435 IDRSIGTFFEYT
+435 IDKSIGTFFEYT
-447 YDNNSDISFSGGL
+447 YNNNSDISFSGGL
-460 RFDSHNRMGSF
+460 RFDNHNQIGSF
-471 ITPRVHFRYNPL
+471 ITPRIHFRYNPL

-496 KIANIFAENQKIFG
+496 KIANIFAENQRIFG
-510 TNRTINLL
+510 TNRIINLL

-523 IYGLDPELAWN
+523 VYGLDPELAWN

-545 LGGDIEL
+545 LGGDFEL
-552 VADYYITDFQN
+552 VADYYITNFKN
-563 QIIVDWEESNKIS
+563 QILIDWEESNKIS

-620 LSKPLQPKNIIFF
+620 LSKPLQPRNIIFF

-648 WDLTVNFIGD
+648 WDLTINFIGD
-658 QRLVKTIRDAENL
+658 QRLVKTIRDPENL
-671 TSPKYNLI
+671 SSPKYNLL
-679 NSQITRVFSN
+679 NSQITRVFSS
-689 KFEIYLGAEN
+689 KFEIYLGGEN
-699 IGNYKQINP
+699 IGNYKQLNP
-708 IISSENPFSPNFDSA
+708 IISSENPFSPNFDSS

>member
-1 MKKFILTTLSIL
+1 MKKFILITLIL
-13 TVLFI
+13 SVSFVH
-18 NAQETVSGTIL
+18 AQETLSGTIL
-29 YKLKGDDYP
+29 YKLNQDDYP
-38 LEGANV
+38 LEGASI

-54 TNFSGDFIIE
+54 TNFSGDFKIE
-64 KTQESDLLVISY
+64 KTDETDLLVISY
-76 IGFLSDTLKLK
+76 IGFLSDTLRVK

-94 LKPDDSNSLNEVTVQ
+94 LKSNENNSLDEITVQ

-210 VGSVVNGF
+210 AGSIVNGF

-227 ELKKPFSDLPLFV
+227 ELKKPFSDLPLFI

-248 RLEANVHTNKKVFD
+248 RLEANTHINKKVFD
-262 RISMGLY
+262 RISMGVY
-269 MHANS
+269 MHVNS
-274 NNDRIDQNQD
+274 NNERMDQNQD
-284 TFLDR
+284 SFLDM
-289 PLSNQIN
+289 PISNQIN
-296 IMNRWQY
+296 VMNRWQY
-303 TNPEKGLVSFFTWRY
+303 TNPEIGLVSFFTWRY

-325 GVLDFDPLKHAGSNT
+325 GVLDFDPLKHRGSNT

-367 SFGFQSAFSTH
+367 SFGFQTAFSTH

-390 IYHESL
+390 IYHESI

-407 NTMSKFKVGVNFSYD
+407 NTMNKFKVGVNFSYD

-435 IDRSIGTFFEYT
+435 IDKSIGTFFEYT
-447 YDNNSDISFSGGL
+447 YNNNSDISFSGGL
-460 RFDSHNRMGSF
+460 RFDNHNQMGSF
-471 ITPRVHFRYNPL
+471 ITPRIHFRYSPL

-496 KIANIFAENQKIFG
+496 KIANIFAENQRMFG
-510 TNRTINLL
+510 TNRIIDLL

-523 IYGLDPELAWN
+523 VYGLDPELAWN

-545 LGGDIEL
+545 LGGDFEL
-552 VADYYITDFQN
+552 VADYYITDFKN
-563 QIIVDWEESNKIS
+563 QILIDWEESNKIS

-600 LTLSAA
+600 LTFSAA

-620 LSKPLQPKNIIFF
+620 LSKPLQPRNIIFF

-648 WDLTVNFIGD
+648 WDLTINFIGD
-658 QRLVKTIRDAENL
+658 QRLVKTIRDPENL
-671 TSPKYNLI
+671 SSPKYNLL
-679 NSQITRVFSN
+679 NSQITRVFSS
-689 KFEIYLGAEN
+689 KFEIYLGGEN
-699 IGNYKQINP
+699 IGNYKQLNP
-708 IISSENPFSPNFDSA
+708 IISSENPFSPNFDSS

>member
-1 MKKFILTTLSIL
+1 MKKFILITLIL
-13 TVLFI
+13 SVSFVH
-18 NAQETVSGTIL
+18 AQETLSGTIL
-29 YKLKGDDYP
+29 YKLNQDDYP
-38 LEGANV
+38 LEGASI

-54 TNFSGDFIIE
+54 TNFSGDFKIE
-64 KTQESDLLVISY
+64 KTDETDLLVISY
-76 IGFLSDTLKLK
+76 IGFLSDTLRVK

-94 LKPDDSNSLNEVTVQ
+94 LKSDENNSLDEITVQ

-210 VGSVVNGF
+210 AGSIVNGF

-227 ELKKPFSDLPLFV
+227 ELKKPFSDLPLFI

-248 RLEANVHTNKKVFD
+248 RLEANTHINKKVFD
-262 RISMGLY
+262 RINMGVY
-269 MHANS
+269 MHVNS
-274 NNDRIDQNQD
+274 NNERMDQNQD
-284 TFLDR
+284 SFLDS

-296 IMNRWQY
+296 VMNRWQY
-303 TNPEKGLVSFFTWRY
+303 TNPEIGLVSFFTWRY

-325 GVLDFDPLKHAGSNT
+325 GVLDFDPLKHRGSNT

-367 SFGFQSAFSTH
+367 SFGFQTAFSTH

-390 IYHESL
+390 IYHESI

-407 NTMSKFKVGVNFSYD
+407 NTMNKFKVGVNFSYD

-435 IDRSIGTFFEYT
+435 IDKSIGTFFEYT
-447 YDNNSDISFSGGL
+447 YNNNSDISFSGGL
-460 RFDSHNRMGSF
+460 RFDNHNQIGSF
-471 ITPRVHFRYNPL
+471 ITPRIHFRYNPL

-496 KIANIFAENQKIFG
+496 KIANIFAENQRMFA
-510 TNRTINLL
+510 TNRIIDLL

-523 IYGLDPELAWN
+523 VYGLDPELAWN

-545 LGGDIEL
+545 LGGDFEL
-552 VADYYITDFQN
+552 VADYYITNFKN
-563 QIIVDWEESNKIS
+563 QILIDWEESNKIS

-620 LSKPLQPKNIIFF
+620 LSKPLQPRNIIFF

-648 WDLTVNFIGD
+648 WDLTINFIGD
-658 QRLVKTIRDAENL
+658 QRLVKTIRDPENL
-671 TSPKYNLI
+671 SSPKYNLL
-679 NSQITRVFSN
+679 NSQITRVFSS
-689 KFEIYLGAEN
+689 KFEIYLGGEN
-699 IGNYKQINP
+699 IGNYKQLNP
-708 IISSENPFSPNFDSA
+708 IISSENPFSPNFDSS

>member
-1 MKKFILTTLSIL
+1 MKKIILTTLIL
-13 TVLFI
+13 AFSLI
-18 NAQETVSGTIL
+18 HAQEKVSGTIL

-38 LEGANV
+38 LEGASV

-76 IGFLSDTLKLK
+76 IGFSSDTLKLK

-159 TGTKQIKMLGLES
+159 TGTKQIKILGLES
-172 PYMMIS
+172 PYLMIS

-210 VGSVVNGF
+210 VGSVVSGF

-227 ELKKPFSDLPLFV
+227 ELKKPFSDLPLFI

-248 RLEANVHTNKKVFD
+248 RLEANVHINKKVFD
-262 RISMGLY
+262 RISMGVY
-269 MHANS
+269 IHTNN
-274 NNDRIDQNQD
+274 NNDRMDQNQD

-402 NSIIG
+402 SSIIG
-407 NTMSKFKVGVNFSYD
+407 NTMNKFKVGVNFSYD

-447 YDNNSDISFSGGL
+447 YNNNSDISFSGGL

-496 KIANIFAENQKIFG
+496 KIANIFAENQRVFG
-510 TNRTINLL
+510 TNRIINLL

-523 IYGLDPELAWN
+523 VYGLDPEIAWN
-534 YGLSILRSFRF
+534 YGLSIIRIFRF
-545 LGGDIEL
+545 LGGDFEL
-552 VADYYITDFQN
+552 VADYYITNFKN
-563 QIIVDWEESNKIS
+563 QILIDWEESNKIS

-620 LSKPLQPKNIIFF
+620 LSKPLQPRNIIFF

-648 WDLTVNFIGD
+648 WDLTINFIGD
-658 QRLVKTIRDAENL
+658 QRLVKTIRDPENL
-671 TSPKYNLI
+671 SSPKYNLL
-679 NSQITRVFSN
+679 NSQITRVFSS

-708 IISSENPFSPNFDSA
+708 IISSENPFSTNFDSA

>member
-1 MKKFILTTLSIL
+1 MKKFILITLIL
-13 TVLFI
+13 SVSFVH
-18 NAQETVSGTIL
+18 AQETLSGTIL
-29 YKLKGDDYP
+29 YKLNQDDYP
-38 LEGANV
+38 LEGASI

-54 TNFSGDFIIE
+54 TNFSGDFKIE
-64 KTQESDLLVISY
+64 KTDETDLLVISY
-76 IGFLSDTLKLK
+76 IGFLSDTLRVK

-94 LKPDDSNSLNEVTVQ
+94 LKSDENNSLDEITVQ

-210 VGSVVNGF
+210 AGSIVNGF

-227 ELKKPFSDLPLFV
+227 ELKKPFSDLPLFI

-248 RLEANVHTNKKVFD
+248 RLEANTHINKKVFD
-262 RISMGLY
+262 RINMGVY
-269 MHANS
+269 MHVNS
-274 NNDRIDQNQD
+274 NNERMDQNQD
-284 TFLDR
+284 SFLDS

-296 IMNRWQY
+296 VMNRWQY
-303 TNPEKGLVSFFTWRY
+303 TNPEIGLVSFFTWRY

-325 GVLDFDPLKHAGSNT
+325 GVLDFDPLKHRGSNT

-367 SFGFQSAFSTH
+367 SFGFQTAFSTH

-390 IYHESL
+390 IYHESI

-407 NTMSKFKVGVNFSYD
+407 NTMNKFKVGVNFSYD

-435 IDRSIGTFFEYT
+435 IDKSIGTFFEYT
-447 YDNNSDISFSGGL
+447 YNNNSDISFSGGL
-460 RFDSHNRMGSF
+460 RFDNHNQIGSF
-471 ITPRVHFRYNPL
+471 ITPRIHFRYNPL

-496 KIANIFAENQKIFG
+496 KIANIFAENQRMFG
-510 TNRTINLL
+510 TNRIINLL

-523 IYGLDPELAWN
+523 VYGLDPELAWN

-545 LGGDIEL
+545 LGGDFEL
-552 VADYYITDFQN
+552 VADYYITNFKN
-563 QIIVDWEESNKIS
+563 QILIDWEESNKIS

-620 LSKPLQPKNIIFF
+620 LSKPLQPRNIIFF

-648 WDLTVNFIGD
+648 WDLTINFIGD
-658 QRLVKTIRDAENL
+658 QRLVKTIRDPENL
-671 TSPKYNLI
+671 SSPKYNLL
-679 NSQITRVFSN
+679 NSQITRVFSS
-689 KFEIYLGAEN
+689 KFEIYLGGEN
-699 IGNYKQINP
+699 IGNYKQLNP
-708 IISSENPFSPNFDSA
+708 IISSENPFSPNFDSS

>member
-1 MKKFILTTLSIL
+1 MKKFILITLIL
-13 TVLFI
+13 SVSFVH
-18 NAQETVSGTIL
+18 AQETLSGTIL
-29 YKLKGDDYP
+29 YKLNQDDYP
-38 LEGANV
+38 LEGASI

-54 TNFSGDFIIE
+54 TNFSGDFKIE
-64 KTQESDLLVISY
+64 KTDETDLLVISY
-76 IGFLSDTLKLK
+76 IGFLSDTLRVK

-94 LKPDDSNSLNEVTVQ
+94 LKSDENNSLDEITVQ
-109 KKRKTIQKSYLA
+109 KKRKTVQKSYLA

-210 VGSVVNGF
+210 AGSIVNGF

-227 ELKKPFSDLPLFV
+227 ELKKPFSDLPLFI

-248 RLEANVHTNKKVFD
+248 RLEANTHINKKVFD
-262 RISMGLY
+262 RISMGVY
-269 MHANS
+269 MHVNS
-274 NNDRIDQNQD
+274 NNERMDQNQD
-284 TFLDR
+284 SFLDS

-296 IMNRWQY
+296 VMNRWQY
-303 TNPEKGLVSFFTWRY
+303 TNPEIGLVSFFTWRY

-325 GVLDFDPLKHAGSNT
+325 GVLDFDPLKHRGSNT

-367 SFGFQSAFSTH
+367 SFGFQTAFSTH

-390 IYHESL
+390 IYHESI

-407 NTMSKFKVGVNFSYD
+407 NTMNKFKVGVNFSYD

-435 IDRSIGTFFEYT
+435 IDKSIGTFFEYT
-447 YDNNSDISFSGGL
+447 YNNNSDISFSGGL
-460 RFDSHNRMGSF
+460 RFDNHNQIGSF
-471 ITPRVHFRYNPL
+471 ITPRIHFRYNPL

-496 KIANIFAENQKIFG
+496 KIANIFAENQRMFG
-510 TNRTINLL
+510 TNRIINLL

-523 IYGLDPELAWN
+523 VYGLDPELAWN

-545 LGGDIEL
+545 LGGDFEL
-552 VADYYITDFQN
+552 VADYYITNFKN
-563 QIIVDWEESNKIS
+563 QILIDWEESNKIS

-600 LTLSAA
+600 LTFSTA

-620 LSKPLQPKNIIFF
+620 LSKPLQPRNIIFF

-648 WDLTVNFIGD
+648 WDLTINFIGD
-658 QRLVKTIRDAENL
+658 QRLVKTIRDPENL
-671 TSPKYNLI
+671 SSPKYNLL
-679 NSQITRVFSN
+679 NSQITRVFSS
-689 KFEIYLGAEN
+689 KFEIYLGGEN
-699 IGNYKQINP
+699 IGNYKQLNP
-708 IISSENPFSPNFDSA
+708 IISSENPFSPNFDSS